1 MVRLQTIRVWALPY
15 HFFEARDDA
24 ERFAMLANVTSDSVH
39 RDSLRLPPPMP
50 ILEQVI
56 AVATCSLVAVPLV
69 LPLALGALCI
79 AGCWTALA
87 ALLVLVG
94 LSMLHRISH
103 VLAYRRNRL
112 GLVWAKYFG
121 FEIIIDRDQ
130 SPQAKV
136 AATAAALDTSQ
147 PEGGTTNPG
156 GVGVVNLACPH
167 GVVNYGAT
175 IYTFFSRWLTG
186 ADQLTAVADAVTR
199 APGLR
204 HFAAP
209 LWPVSAS
216 SGSLGRLLA
225 RGEAVALCVSGCN
238 PIWERLHP
246 CELEAAV
253 LCPGR

>member
-69 LPLALGALCI
+69 LPLALSALCI

-103 VLAYRRNRL
+103 ALAYRRNRL

-121 FEIIIDRDQ
+121 FEIIIDREQ

-136 AATAAALDTSQ
+136 AATAAALDASQ

-225 RGEAVALCVSGCN
+225 RGEAVALCVGGCN
-238 PIWERLHP
+238 PIWRGCTP
-246 CELEAAV
+246 V
-253 LCPGR
+253 S